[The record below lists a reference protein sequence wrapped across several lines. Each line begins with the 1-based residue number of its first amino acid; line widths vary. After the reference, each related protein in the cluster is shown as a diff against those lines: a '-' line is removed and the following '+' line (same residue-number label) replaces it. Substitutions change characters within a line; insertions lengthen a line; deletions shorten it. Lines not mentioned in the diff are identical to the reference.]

1 MNPLTHYD
9 QIPGTLMNFR
19 IQPSL
24 KSDFQK
30 VCRNQHISMTARLNL
45 MIREFLEEQ
54 KSKPSVVN
62 QPPED
67 TGDAWRDR
75 LYDR

>member
-1 MNPLTHYD
+1 MKPTSIEVTYAG
-9 QIPGTLMNFR
+9 ILMNFR

-24 KSDFQK
+24 KSEFQEI
-30 VCRNQHISMTARLNL
+30 CREQHISMTARLNL

-54 KSKPSVVN
+54 CSKPKDVK
-62 QPPED
+62 PMLED

-75 LYDR
+75 IYG

>member
-1 MNPLTHYD
+1 MNPPTRYD
-9 QIPGTLMNFR
+9 PIPGILMNFR

-54 KSKPSVVN
+54 KSKPN
-62 QPPED
+62 IINLTPED
-67 TGDAWRDR
+67 TGDAWRDS
-75 LYDR
+75 LYD